1 MLDPQIA
8 NRLAAR
14 SRVREQL
21 DAEDEMDL
29 LAGIP
34 EYLQRPPADAL
45 DPYAHSS
52 IDEPWEMVHDAPVP
66 GEYGGDGY
74 SNMQLGDKIAPWVSL
89 ALMLGG
95 ARGMRGPQTNPTV
108 QLRAPADTTLVKSTQ
123 APGWMRPVV
132 DQKRVEAFKKDPL
145 GQGAAN
151 LYAPTHG
158 QITSPWRASELE
170 RQMHAAQFGASP
182 VYKPMVAMNEYN
194 MLDDLPMVNVPRT
207 LDLARASN
215 LVHADQMK
223 AMLAANRG
231 RMYDAKFAPTPF
243 PIIAQPLY
251 APTSRAGTAA
261 LAGELAAGFDGGGQ
275 GSWLDSVLDSG
286 LLGLLPYRDENTPY
300 EKQGQ
305 GEQFDLAD
313 IADAAG
319 EGVGSA
325 AKWLWDQGKKF
336 TGRG

>member
-29 LAGIP
+29 LGGIP

-66 GEYGGDGY
+66 GELGGDGY

-89 ALMLGG
+89 ALLLGG
-95 ARGMRGPQTNPTV
+95 AGAMRGPQLNPTV
-108 QLRAPADTTLVKSTQ
+108 GLRAPANRDLIKSTQ
-123 APGWMRPVV
+123 APGYMRPVV
-132 DQKRVEAFKKDPL
+132 DEMKLRQYMQDPVRH
-145 GQGAAN
+145 GAAN
-151 LYAPTHG
+151 LYAPHP
-158 QITSPWRASELE
+158 QITNPWRASELE
-170 RQMHAAQFGASP
+170 QQMLRAQYLNYPVGAKITSQQNP
-182 VYKPMVAMNEYN
+182 YN
-194 MLDDLPMVNVPRT
+194 LLDEIPMVNVPRT
-207 LDLARASN
+207 QDLAS
-215 LVHADQMK
+215 
-223 AMLAANRG
+223 AA
-231 RMYDAKFAPTPF
+231 AKLNAEQVARLGQGMVKEPYAPMPF
-243 PIIAQPLY
+243 PLISPPVY
-251 APTSRAGTAA
+251 GPAPVGTTAGI
-261 LAGELAAGFDGGGQ
+261 AGELAAGAAGFDGGGQ
-275 GSWLDSVLDSG
+275 GSWMDRVLDSG

-305 GEQFDLAD
+305 GEQFGLAD

-325 AKWLWDQGKKF
+325 TKWLWDQGKKF